1 MVWHITVWTENNLQ
15 LLHNH
20 FKNNRIKNFYYKI
33 FSTPK
38 PYALIFSCNAEKL
51 EEILQYN
58 NSDTVLPP
66 NSRLPNSRSLQIH
79 GFVSI
84 SRKLLIHGFRSK
96 ILPIHGFVSI
106 SRKLLIHG
114 LRSKIC
120 SLHNSSALPWSQSKQ
135 SWCLLNPWIGRKIV
149 N

>member
-1 MVWHITVWTENNLQ
+1 MAYYSLNGKQFTTLELSVRIIEK
-15 LLHNH
+15 
-20 FKNNRIKNFYYKI
+20 KNYYKI

-96 ILPIHGFVSI
+96 FTIFLPIHGHNTQSAYMYFWYSEPALYSI
-106 SRKLLIHG
+106 IRKNHELQLG
-114 LRSKIC
+114 GFSF
-120 SLHNSSALPWSQSKQ
+120 
-135 SWCLLNPWIGRKIV
+135 
-149 N
+149 

>member
-1 MVWHITVWTENNLQ
+1 MAYYSLDRKQFTTLELSVRIIEK
-15 LLHNH
+15 
-20 FKNNRIKNFYYKI
+20 KNYYKI

-96 ILPIHGFVSI
+96 ILQIHGFVSI
-106 SRKLLIHG
+106 SRKWTPIHAASAFGFLDIVELLVPLVTDGVLCAAI
-114 LRSKIC
+114 
-120 SLHNSSALPWSQSKQ
+120 
-135 SWCLLNPWIGRKIV
+135 
-149 N
+149 